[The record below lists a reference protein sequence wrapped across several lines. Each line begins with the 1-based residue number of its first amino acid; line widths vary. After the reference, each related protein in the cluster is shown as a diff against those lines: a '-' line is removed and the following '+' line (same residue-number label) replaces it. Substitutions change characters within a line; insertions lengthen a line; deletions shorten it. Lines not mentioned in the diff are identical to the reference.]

1 MSKLTNLTNRSYD
14 VIRLAII
21 IGLLLLLEWIC
32 RIGGVQ
38 PHVMVP
44 PSVMLTTL
52 WKLLQS
58 DSMVADICLTFGAAF
73 NALAVAVLL
82 GMSLGWLMYRS
93 QRLKDV
99 LYPLL
104 ASWYSIPV
112 FALYPML
119 IAFMGLNQRPVIA
132 IGVLMAFA
140 TMALNTLIGLQNIPV
155 VMIKSARAMGIQA
168 VPFLWHVQLPAAL
181 PSLMTGLKLTATYS
195 FIGVIMAEF
204 ILSPNGLG
212 HAISYAYNDFD
223 TRTMYALMLLVIF
236 VSASVQWVL
245 IQIERRVL
253 AYRSTL
259 GGL

>member
-1 MSKLTNLTNRSYD
+1 MSKLTNRSYD
-14 VIRLAII
+14 VIRLVLI
-21 IGLLLLLEWIC
+21 IGLMLLLEWIC
-32 RIGGVQ
+32 RIGWVQ
-38 PHVMVP
+38 PQVMVP

-58 DSMVADICLTFGAAF
+58 DSMVTDIGITFGAAF
-73 NALAVAVLL
+73 NALAVSVLL
-82 GMSLGWLMYRS
+82 GISLGWLMYRS
-93 QRLKDV
+93 QRLNDV

-132 IGVLMAFA
+132 VGVLMSFA
-140 TMALNTLIGLQNIPV
+140 AMALNTLIGLQNIPV
-155 VMIKSARAMGIQA
+155 ALTKSARAMGVQP

-181 PSLMTGLKLTATYS
+181 PSLMTGLKLTATYA

-204 ILSPNGLG
+204 ILSPHGLG

-223 TRTMYALMLLVIF
+223 TRTMYALMLLVIC

-253 AYRSTL
+253 AYRATL